1 MSTPIFVSQGKKRYV
16 GGLISAVD
24 DDGVPV
30 DITGDTFTIALG
42 VSNTTPPTTGWVT
55 PSVSV
60 AVGLKRRIKLL
71 VTNTTSLGTYFVWGN
86 VSDSPEIEP
95 LVLQGP
101 VTVA

>member
-16 GGLISAVD
+16 GGLVSAVN

-42 VSNTTPPTTGWVT
+42 VS

-71 VTNTTSLGTYFVWGN
+71 VDNTTPLGNYYVWGN
-86 VSDSPEIEP
+86 VVDNPEIEP

-101 VTVA
+101 VVVS

>member
-24 DDGVPV
+24 DDSVPV

-42 VSNTTPPTTGWVT
+42 VSNTTPPTTWVT
-55 PSVSV
+55 PTVSV

-71 VTNTTSLGTYFVWGN
+71 VTNTTSLGTYYVWGN
-86 VSDSPEIEP
+86 VVDNPEVEP

-101 VTVA
+101 IVVA